1 MKYMLLIYSDPAK
14 QPVYGTDAFKDYIDA
29 YQGFT
34 KEVEQAGVLI
44 MGEPLDPIATAQTV
58 RAHEGK
64 VTSIDGPFA
73 ETKETL
79 GGFYLLDCKDVDEAK
94 AYAAKIPTAKFGSIE
109 VRAVMNLG

>member
-1 MKYMLLIYSDPAK
+1 MKYVLLIYSDPAK
-14 QPVYGTDAFKDYIDA
+14 QPVYGTDAFSRFISE

-44 MGEPLDPIATAQTV
+44 TGEPLDPIATAQTIKV
-58 RAHEGK
+58 RDGK

-79 GGFYLLDCKDVDEAK
+79 GGFYLLDCKDIDEAK
-94 AYAAKIPTAKFGSIE
+94 VYAAKIPTAKFGSIE

>member
-14 QPVYGTDAFKDYIDA
+14 QPVYGTDEFNDYIGA

-34 KEVEQAGVLI
+34 KEAEQAGVLI

-58 RAHEGK
+58 RAHDGK

-79 GGFYLLDCKDVDEAK
+79 GGFYLLDCKDIDEAK